1 MKSVGIDIG
10 SYCVKVMEINSSS
23 KGFQLVHFYTHE
35 LTMKPNTDTHF
46 EVIEF
51 LRGLVSKYDLT
62 QTQFVVGV
70 RQDKVAVRQKTFPFV
85 ERNKIARTLPL
96 ELEDEIP
103 FSVENAVFDFKM
115 QSISPPTAD
124 ILAFSV
130 KKEEIARI
138 VQVMKECN
146 IQIDIVS
153 NEGSAFANLVEKWN
167 EPVTQKLATTAPN
180 VVLEEITQIV
190 SKKVTLA
197 LNMGHSHTLVSIFDA
212 GKLVSVRTILWGGR
226 YIGEAIAK
234 KYNLPLSEAH
244 KELESKGFILTK
256 KQELSPESK
265 AFSDLISRGVR
276 DFIRDLQISILEIKA
291 EHGCEIGKIEIT
303 GGMSLIQGLAPYLTQ
318 HLEVPCNRMNVLDSY
333 GQIYFEKS
341 DLNDVR
347 CGISLGLAIEG
358 LKKPRNPAINF
369 LKDEFAIKDT
379 RLQEFWGSWSTTL
392 QIMFSIFVLLFV
404 WSMLRVDFSDVL
416 NTDVSAKLK
425 VAARDVLGLS
435 GKTSGSANISKALK
449 TNKVTVS
456 DFKSAEVYYQMNSAV
471 EILKKLSDTLPSKI
485 STQIDIVRFQ
495 VLDQGMV
502 VEGYVQNAQ
511 QREQVFESLK
521 MLAVNEAVQRNAGN
535 LPAFGTKVPFSFSLN
550 IDRGIKKVGRDN

>member
-35 LTMKPNTDTHF
+35 LTIKPNTDTHF

-51 LRGLVSKYDLT
+51 LRGLVSKYDLA

-103 FSVENAVFDFKM
+103 FSIENAVFDFKL
-115 QSISPPTAD
+115 QNITPPTAEV
-124 ILAFSV
+124 LAFAV
-130 KKEEIARI
+130 KKEEVARI

-146 IQIDIVS
+146 IQADIVS
-153 NEGSAFANLVEKWN
+153 NEGSAFANLIEKWN
-167 EPVTQKLATTAPN
+167 EPIVPRLAVTSTN
-180 VVLEEITQIV
+180 VVLDEITQIV
-190 SKKVTLA
+190 SKKVTLI

-212 GKLVSVRTILWGGR
+212 GKLISVRTILWGGK

-234 KYNLPLSEAH
+234 KYNLPLSDAH

-265 AFSDLISRGVR
+265 AFSDIISRGVR
-276 DFIRDLQISILEIKA
+276 DFIRDLQISILEIKS

-303 GGMSLIQGLAPYLTQ
+303 GGMSLVQGMAPYLTQ
-318 HLEVPCNRMNVLDSY
+318 NLEIPCNRMNVLDSY
-333 GQIYFEKS
+333 GQIYFEKNE
-341 DLNDVR
+341 LNDVR
-347 CGISLGLAIEG
+347 CAISLGLAIEG
-358 LKKPRNPAINF
+358 IKKPRNPATNF
-369 LKDEFAIKDT
+369 LKDEFAVKDT
-379 RLQEFWGSWSTTL
+379 RLQEFWGSWATTL
-392 QIMFSIFVLLFV
+392 QIMFSVFVLLFV

-416 NTDVSAKLK
+416 NTDVGAKLK
-425 VAARDVLGLS
+425 VAARDALGLS
-435 GKTSGSANISKALK
+435 GKTSGQANISKALK
-449 TNKVTVS
+449 NNKVTVS
-456 DFKSAEVYYQMNSAV
+456 DFKSAEIYYQMNSAV
-471 EILKKLSDTLPSKI
+471 EILKKLSDTLPSKV
-485 STQIDIVRFQ
+485 SAQIDIVRFQ
-495 VLDQGMV
+495 VLDQALV

-521 MLAVNEAVQRNAGN
+521 PLALNETVQRNPGS
-535 LPAFGTKVPFSFSLN
+535 LPAFGTRVPFSFSMN
-550 IDRGIKKVGRDN
+550 VDRGIKKVGK